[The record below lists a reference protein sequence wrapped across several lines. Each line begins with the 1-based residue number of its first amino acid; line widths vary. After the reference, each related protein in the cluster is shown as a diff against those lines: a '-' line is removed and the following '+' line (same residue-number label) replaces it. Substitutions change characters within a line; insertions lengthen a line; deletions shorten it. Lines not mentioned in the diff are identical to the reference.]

1 VVRLII
7 IMVAALDCSV
17 RWRQQWRTQHDTST

>member
-1 VVRLII
+1 MVRRII

-17 RWRQQWRTQHDTST
+17 RWRQQWWTQHDTST